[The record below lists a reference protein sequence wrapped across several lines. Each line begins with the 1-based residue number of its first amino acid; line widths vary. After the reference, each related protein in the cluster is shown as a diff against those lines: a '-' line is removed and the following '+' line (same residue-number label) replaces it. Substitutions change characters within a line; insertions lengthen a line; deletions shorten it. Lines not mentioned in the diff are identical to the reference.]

1 MSHEQNR
8 VSESGSVRW
17 SEWWWCCSHVLPE
30 NRGVGAPRCLQRK
43 ERGVQGASGCLM
55 ELRLA
60 GVASCDVDSGL
71 SASGFYGEGE
81 DGLGLREMEGRL
93 GFRKDEEEW
102 V

>member
-1 MSHEQNR
+1 MSPEQNR
-8 VSESGSVRW
+8 VSDSGSVRW

-30 NRGVGAPRCLQRK
+30 NGGVGAPR
-43 ERGVQGASGCLM
+43 CLM

-71 SASGFYGEGE
+71 SASRFYEEGE

-102 V
+102 G

>member
-1 MSHEQNR
+1 M
-8 VSESGSVRW
+8 GF
-17 SEWWWCCSHVLPE
+17 
-30 NRGVGAPRCLQRK
+30 
-43 ERGVQGASGCLM
+43 QGASGCLM

-71 SASGFYGEGE
+71 SASGFYGEGK

-102 V
+102 GERRWGHRLREMKREQEEVEGSEPYGQIYPSKF